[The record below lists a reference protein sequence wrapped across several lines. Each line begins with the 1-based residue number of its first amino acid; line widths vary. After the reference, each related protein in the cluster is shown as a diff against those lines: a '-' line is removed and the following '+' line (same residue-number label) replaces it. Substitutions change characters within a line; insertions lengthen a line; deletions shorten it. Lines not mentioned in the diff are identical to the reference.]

1 MAKHPVTALIPYLRQ
16 ELAAGERAF
25 VALHLEQC
33 AECRDLMNSLAEVS
47 ADLARLVE
55 QIPAPDPSIYRA
67 QLARKLAARQVAQ
80 ARSWWG
86 LRFAWISFAT
96 VGAAAIALILM
107 LSLHRQPF
115 TPSVEEFA
123 TENGIFDAGLGLLR
137 DYPVVSHLDLLE
149 NYDVI
154 EHLDELSAMDNK
166 GHAVPG
172 SADLDQYVL
181 HSSYRMRRFSTSSA
195 RVGSA

>member
-33 AECRDLMNSLAEVS
+33 AECRDLKDSLAGVS
-47 ADLARLVE
+47 ADLARWIE

-80 ARSWWG
+80 TQSWRSR
-86 LRFAWISFAT
+86 RFAWISFAT
-96 VGAAAIALILM
+96 AGAAAIALILV

-115 TPSVEEFA
+115 IPSVEEFA

-154 EHLDELSAMDNK
+154 EHLDELPAMENQ
-166 GHAVPG
+166 GHPAPA

-181 HSSYRMRRFSTSSA
+181 HSSDRMQRSSGSSA
-195 RVGSA
+195 GVRSA